1 MSSISDV
8 FSALGEVTTF
18 IFSFFSDALGV
29 LTSNPLLFV
38 AILIPFAGA
47 FIMFAY
53 KIIKR
58 FRG

>member
-1 MSSISDV
+1 MTDISSV
-8 FSALGEVTTF
+8 FTALGQVTTF
-18 IFSFFSDALGV
+18 IFGFFAQALDV

-38 AILIPFAGA
+38 AILIPFAGS
-47 FIMFAY
+47 FILFAY

>member
-1 MSSISDV
+1 MSAIADV
-8 FSALGEVTTF
+8 FTALGQVVTF
-18 IFSFFSDALGV
+18 IFTFFEDALNV

-38 AILIPFAGA
+38 AILIPFAGT

-58 FRG
+58 FRK